1 MYDFLRDFNFNDFI
15 GFGVPTNIR
24 FNTAGTKD
32 MLPVYWKKWSVEIKD
47 KENTEDNNEVNE
59 VNNKDGNKE
68 PKTKDVGYKCVC
80 RTVGINEEDIK
91 ITLEDYGI
99 CVQGKTEYE
108 GNVYSQYIE
117 LPISKDLIANIESI
131 NYKTI
136 NGLTYIYLLMKEP
149 KKNKVSIRKVGNT
162 F

>member
-1 MYDFLRDFNFNDFI
+1 MYDFLKDFNFNDFI
-15 GFGVPTNIR
+15 GFGVPTTIR

-32 MLPVYWKKWSVEIKD
+32 MLPVYWKKWSVEVKDEND
-47 KENTEDNNEVNE
+47 KENGAKNNKE
-59 VNNKDGNKE
+59 NNKDIEKE
-68 PKTKDVGYKCVC
+68 IKTKDVGYKCVC

-99 CVQGKTEYE
+99 CVQGETTYE
-108 GNVYSQYIE
+108 GNTYTQYIE

-131 NYKTI
+131 NYKSI

-149 KKNKVSIRKVGNT
+149 KKNKVSICKVSNN

>member
-1 MYDFLRDFNFNDFI
+1 
-15 GFGVPTNIR
+15 
-24 FNTAGTKD
+24 
-32 MLPVYWKKWSVEIKD
+32 MLPAYWKKWSVEVKDEND
-47 KENTEDNNEVNE
+47 KENGAKNNKE
-59 VNNKDGNKE
+59 NNKDTEKE
-68 PKTKDVGYKCVC
+68 IKTKDVGYKCVC

-108 GNVYSQYIE
+108 ENVYSQYIE

-131 NYKTI
+131 NYKSV

-149 KKNKVSIRKVGNT
+149 KKNKVSIRKVGNI

>member
-47 KENTEDNNEVNE
+47 KDNEGHGKDENDKNN
-59 VNNKDGNKE
+59 DKE
-68 PKTKDVGYKCVC
+68 PKMKDVGYKCVC

-99 CVQGKTEYE
+99 CVQGETTYE

-131 NYKTI
+131 NYKTV

>member
-1 MYDFLRDFNFNDFI
+1 MGSSRNFDFNDFI

-47 KENTEDNNEVNE
+47 KDNEGHSKDENGKNN
-59 VNNKDGNKE
+59 DKE
-68 PKTKDVGYKCVC
+68 PKMKDVGYKCVC

-99 CVQGKTEYE
+99 CVQGETTYE

-131 NYKTI
+131 NYKTV